1 MYAFVCV
8 CVRVCECVSRL
19 RLANPLPSRVF
30 SSGVIQAVTIDTSQV
45 APALRNYLPTPP
57 APLGST
63 SSSGTSPAPA
73 TVTVVA
79 AEVSSA
85 DPHATAQEIGKRL
98 LVRLGS
104 DGDSLQACPMS

>member
-1 MYAFVCV
+1 
-8 CVRVCECVSRL
+8 
-19 RLANPLPSRVF
+19 VF

-57 APLGST
+57 APPGS
-63 SSSGTSPAPA
+63 SSSGSGTSPAPA

-85 DPHATAQEIGKRL
+85 DPHATAKEIGKRL

>member
-1 MYAFVCV
+1 
-8 CVRVCECVSRL
+8 
-19 RLANPLPSRVF
+19 
-30 SSGVIQAVTIDTSQV
+30 VTIDTSQV

-57 APLGST
+57 APPG
-63 SSSGTSPAPA
+63 SSSGSGSGTSQAPA

-85 DPHATAQEIGKRL
+85 DPHATAKEIGKRL